1 MHGYTYKFMGTFLQ
15 KFCIYNL
22 SVQKGGIP
30 DLPYTC
36 YQQETNLILTCLSI
50 STVLIAVAMIIMHV
64 HMQIILEGKL

>member
-1 MHGYTYKFMGTFLQ
+1 MYDLP
-15 KFCIYNL
+15 
-22 SVQKGGIP
+22 VQKGGIP

-36 YQQETNLILTCLSI
+36 YQQEKNLILTCLSI